1 MSSNSSIS
9 QTIKAQL
16 GFNGINGDALIEVPI
31 IKDKLNIQG
40 SLRRSYTDVF
50 ETFTFNQLA
59 DKVFESTKIK
69 NSENENNEFS
79 FVDYNLKLNFKPNK
93 NNSLYASM
101 ISIDNQFDYILNDAE
116 NNKRFNWFKCE
127 Y

>member
-1 MSSNSSIS
+1 M
-9 QTIKAQL
+9 

-101 ISIDNQFDYILNDAE
+101 ISIDNQLDYVLNDAE
-116 NNKRFNWFKCE
+116 NNKRFNDKLVSK
-127 Y
+127 